1 MNENPSSLYDIIL
14 QLVIKSVH
22 QLENSAEKLGIP
34 FLIGGFIGAIVQR
47 MRKRMS
53 WVKFFSSV
61 VLAMFVGWVVG
72 VSLRSLFSLETSVV
86 YGICSMAGAFS
97 EDLLDEV
104 EKLVGAFS
112 DIVKNFINNK
122 LN

>member
-1 MNENPSSLYDIIL
+1 MKPNTSLYDIVL
-14 QLVIKSVH
+14 QLIIKSIH
-22 QLENSAEKLGIP
+22 SLESSAEKLGIP
-34 FLIGGFIGAIVQR
+34 FLLGGFIGALVNR

-53 WVKFFSSV
+53 WKKFFASV
-61 VLAMFVGWVVG
+61 FLAMFVGWVVG
-72 VSLRSLFSLETSVV
+72 ISLSSLFEFQTPFV
-86 YGICSMAGAFS
+86 YAICSMAGAFS